1 MARVTTQLA
10 VAPKLRAQ
18 PMALPICRPKPVD
31 LARDLGEQSCLIWV
45 GRHQVVM
52 AVEPTLWLLWSGKHI
67 CSPAQ
72 LVSIAFSPT

>member
-1 MARVTTQLA
+1 MVHPTTQLA

-31 LARDLGEQSCLIWV
+31 VARDLGEQYCLIWV

-52 AVEPTLWLLWSGKHI
+52 
-67 CSPAQ
+67 SPFYGSHGQ
-72 LVSIAFSPT
+72 GSIFAALPNC